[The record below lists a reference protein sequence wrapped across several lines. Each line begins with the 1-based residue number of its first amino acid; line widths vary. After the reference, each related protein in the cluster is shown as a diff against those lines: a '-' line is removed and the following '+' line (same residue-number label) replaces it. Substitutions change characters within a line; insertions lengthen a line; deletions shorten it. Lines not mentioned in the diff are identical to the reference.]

1 MLICGRIVLNGSR
14 QKGTWFYA
22 INTVGPCMSVFR
34 EAAEL
39 DSGMQLWLA
48 VLV

>member
-1 MLICGRIVLNGSR
+1 MRIRGRIVLNGSR
-14 QKGTWFYA
+14 QKGTWFCA
-22 INTVGPCMSVFR
+22 INTVGPRMSVFR